1 MGTTVLS
8 AADCI
13 GRIPDVYFQ
22 AVGSGTGAIAA
33 HEANERLLEDGR
45 YGNHTMQL
53 IPSQNVPFI
62 PVGGSMGAG
71 NQAP

>member
-1 MGTTVLS
+1 VKTRRSICRGGARNIARRDGMGTTVLS

-33 HEANERLLEDGR
+33 HEANERLLEDGD
-45 YGNHTMQL
+45 TET
-53 IPSQNVPFI
+53 IPCS
-62 PVGGSMGAG
+62 
-71 NQAP
+71 